1 MKILISAGE
10 LSGDLHAGAITRAIK
25 NINPDTEVFGMGGEC
40 LRQAGGRVLF
50 DIKEHSVMGFIE
62 IIKHLPRLYRL
73 YKDFGRVMDE
83 EKPDC
88 FVTID
93 YPGLNMRLAKM
104 AHAKNIP
111 VVCFIPPGAWAWHRS
126 RAKKVAQIATRVAT
140 IFPFEDEVYREAG
153 AATEF
158 VGHPLLD
165 IVKPSLP
172 VAEAN
177 AFAGKRP
184 GHPLVLI
191 MPGSRLMEI
200 EKMLPILLQSAR
212 ILKDKHPEIDFA
224 MPRAGTIPK
233 ELLQGMIAQSGLEVK
248 LTEGHNY
255 DLFKVADLA
264 LATSGTVTLEAAI
277 LGLGSVICYR
287 TGWLNAFIARLVLHI
302 PHIGLP
308 NIVAGRGILPEMLQ
322 EDFTPVKVAVAAEEL
337 LEAKRNAQMHNDL
350 DFVRERLGTPGA
362 VNRVAEL
369 ILRIAQ
375 NQVSGIRCQV
385 SGDGRENKA

>member
-1 MKILISAGE
+1 MKILVSAGE

-25 NINPDTEVFGMGGEC
+25 DMLPDADVFGMGGEC

-50 DIKEHSVMGFIE
+50 DIKDHSVMGFIE
-62 IIKHLPRLYRL
+62 IIRHLPRLYRL

-104 AHAKNIP
+104 AHEKNIP

-126 RAKKVAQIATRVAT
+126 RAKKVARFATRVAT
-140 IFPFEDEVYREAG
+140 IFPFEDEVYRQAG

-165 IVKPSLP
+165 IAKPSLP
-172 VAEAN
+172 MEEAL
-177 AFAGKRP
+177 ALAGKRP

-191 MPGSRLMEI
+191 MPGSRMMEI
-200 EKMLPILLQSAR
+200 AKMLPVLLQSGVL
-212 ILKDKHPEIDFA
+212 LKKQFLNVDFA
-224 MPRAGTIPK
+224 MPRAETIPR
-233 ELLQGMIAQSGLEVK
+233 ELLQGMIDRSGLEVRI
-248 LTEGHNY
+248 TEGHNY

-287 TGWLNAFIARLVLHI
+287 TGWLNAFIARLVLNI

-322 EDFTPVKVAVAAEEL
+322 EEFTPVKVARAAAEL
-337 LEAKRNAQMHNDL
+337 LEPKRNAQMHRDL
-350 DFVRERLGTPGA
+350 DFVRERLGRPGA
-362 VNRVAEL
+362 VQRVAEL
-369 ILRIAQ
+369 VL
-375 NQVSGIRCQV
+375 QVAGNR
-385 SGDGRENKA
+385 G